1 MTSACDGACD
11 CGCCTG
17 VEVETPVAVTNPP
30 GQPAIAFRTG
40 TYGQFLSSMLARLS
54 SPAFPALS
62 GLTVRSP
69 DDPAIA
75 LLDGFS
81 IVGDLLT
88 FYSERIAN
96 EGYLRTATQDLSL
109 RRLGRL
115 VGFQARPGVAAST
128 YVAYML
134 DQDPAVGPETQV
146 TIPMGARS
154 QSVPGAGEDPQSFEI
169 GADLVA
175 RWSWNDLK
183 VRQRQTY
190 QVADGQHG
198 PLYVTGAANNVK
210 LGDRI
215 LLVFGTGTGEQ
226 TLQVVSKVDID
237 QVNGITVVGLPAP
250 TGPTPGELVGRL
262 SALAEEAR
270 AQDVYSRSRIVQRYV
285 DGVLGTHVTE
295 LVNTPTDPTGIG
307 ARVADAITRLA
318 ETTAS
323 AQQYENVRRWLHEW
337 LRPRLL
343 RLRDQV
349 TAAAQRLPAATPAP
363 VPLHAAL
370 RVAEST
376 STPSTLA
383 LGPLLGPLRL
393 PAAQPPPTPAD
404 LARDPQQLY
413 GQGSDLGAQLL
424 AALDPAL
431 QSNLYPAWQNVQIT
445 DPQHLQELRVIRT
458 VATPFG
464 ATAPLKA
471 QYDNQ
476 GKLLGYVDWPLTG
489 VQTLDMRIE
498 YTQDQT
504 TPQQAFFTWTE
515 TGRNSISDA
524 VLNQDGLV
532 DVGPGSVSFAL
543 QLQTPPPPPQE
554 RRPQATQPVETGVVF
569 TLNPN
574 LPNRVITVSTSANGG
589 TGPVTITIANPGN
602 PGVTPP
608 SFPLAYG
615 QTVNQAVDGLNVRL
629 SRTAPTN
636 GVQAEVQITLQPP
649 LPAVSQNIIALDA
662 QYDDIGPGSWVAI
675 QRPSK
680 GNQDSPGNHLL
691 AEVFTQVTSSRIVS
705 KSDFGVTGKVSELT
719 LVDNWL
725 DATDTS
731 LADIRDTTVY
741 TRGDPLSLATQ
752 PITDDISGDTIEL
765 DLLYQGLTSGRWIV
779 VTGERTDIPNTT
791 GVAGTELTMIGSVAQ
806 TVDITRPGDTVHTV
820 LTLATPLS
828 YTYLRTSVHVYANV
842 APATNG
848 ASRDEPI
855 GSGDASQANQSFTLF
870 GHPVTWLASDTPLG
884 ASSTL
889 QIRVDG
895 VLWSEVDSFAGLGP
909 TDKVYTTTVDDSGT
923 LTITFGDGVHGARL
937 TTGNQNVRASY
948 RVGIGKA
955 ANVLAGKVTQLITR
969 PLWVSAVNNPLPA
982 TGGADPDDASQ
993 MRRAIPLSVT
1003 ALDRLVSVP
1012 DYAEFAVSRAGIGRA
1027 AARRLS
1033 DGARQVVHVTV
1044 TGVDDVPLSP
1054 TSDVVRT
1061 LQTSLMEFGDPQLPV
1076 QVAVRELVLLVVSAS
1091 VHVDATHEWVLVE
1104 PLVRAALLAK
1114 LGFAPRDLGQP
1125 AYLSDAVLAVQAV
1138 PGVDYVDVD
1147 VFAGVP
1153 GSTTPAQLDGLAA
1166 TLVANTVVPAQLAT
1180 YDVRKYVVGSAPGAT
1195 GTGETVAAVASENGI
1210 TVADLIAL
1218 NPEQLAGLAPDD
1230 VIPNGWSLVVYR
1242 GIRPAQLVLLS
1253 PDLPDTLILKEIRP

>member
-1 MTSACDGACD
+1 MTCACD

-40 TYGQFLSSMLARLS
+40 THGQFLSSMLARLS

-62 GLTVRSP
+62 GLTVQSP

-75 LLDGFS
+75 LLDGFA

-115 VGFQARPGVAAST
+115 VGYQPRPGVAAGT
-128 YVAYML
+128 YVAYTL

-146 TIPMGARS
+146 TIPKGARS

-183 VRQRQTY
+183 VRQRRTY

-198 PLYVTGAANNVK
+198 PLYVAGAANNVK

-250 TGPTPGELVGRL
+250 TGPTPGELVARF
-262 SALAEEAR
+262 SSLAEEAR

-285 DGVLGTHVTE
+285 DGVLGTHVAE
-295 LVNTPTDPTGIG
+295 LADTPTDPAGIG
-307 ARVADAITRLA
+307 ARVADAISRLA

-349 TAAAQRLPAATPAP
+349 AAAARRLPAAAPAPAP

-370 RVAEST
+370 RVAESE
-376 STPSTLA
+376 SMPSTLA

-393 PAAQPPPTPAD
+393 AAAQPPPTPAD

-413 GQGSDLGAQLL
+413 GKGSDLGAQLL

-431 QSNLYPAWQNVQIT
+431 RQNLYPAWQNVQIT
-445 DPQHLQELRVIRT
+445 DPQHLRELRVIRT

-498 YTQDQT
+498 YSQDQT

-524 VLNQDGLV
+524 VLNQDGRV
-532 DVGPGSVSFAL
+532 DVGPGSVDFAR
-543 QLQTPPPPPQE
+543 QLQAPPPSPQE
-554 RRPQATQPVETGVVF
+554 RRPQAAPPVETGVTF

-574 LPNRVITVSTSANGG
+574 LPGRVITVSTSANGG
-589 TGPVTITIANPGN
+589 TGAVTITIANPGN
-602 PGVTPP
+602 PGVLPP
-608 SFPLAYG
+608 SFQLGYG

-629 SRTAPTN
+629 SRTAPTG
-636 GVQAEVQITLQPP
+636 GVQAQVQITLQPP

-662 QYDDIGPGSWVAI
+662 QYDDIGPGSWVVI

-680 GNQDSPGNHLL
+680 GQATDPASKAL
-691 AEVFTQVTSSRIVS
+691 AEVFTQVKSSRIVS

-725 DATDTS
+725 DAADTS

-752 PITDDISGDTIEL
+752 PVTDDVSGATIEL
-765 DLLYQGLTSGRWIV
+765 DQLYQGLTSGRWIA

-791 GVAGTELTMIGSVAQ
+791 GVIGTELTMIGTVTQ
-806 TVDITRPGDTVHTV
+806 TVDTTRPGDTVHTL

-895 VLWSEVDSFAGLGP
+895 VLWSEVDSFAGFGP
-909 TDKVYTTTVDDSGT
+909 TDRVYTTTGDDSGT

-937 TTGNQNVRASY
+937 TTGNQNVRAGY

-955 ANVLAGKVTQLITR
+955 ANVLAGKITQLITR
-969 PLWVSAVNNPLPA
+969 PLWVSGVNNPFPA

-993 MRRAIPLSVT
+993 VRRAIPLSVT

-1044 TGVDDVPLSP
+1044 TGVDDVPLGP

-1061 LQTSLMEFGDPQLPV
+1061 LRTSLMEFGDPQLPV

-1091 VHVDATHEWVLVE
+1091 VHVDAQHTWVLVE
-1104 PLVRAALLAK
+1104 PLVRAALLDR
-1114 LGFAPRDLGQP
+1114 LGFARRDLGQP
-1125 AYLSDAVLAVQAV
+1125 AYLSDAVLAAQSV

-1147 VFAGVP
+1147 VFTGVP

-1166 TLVANTVVPAQLAT
+1166 TLVANIVVPAKLAT
-1180 YDVRKYVVGSAPGAT
+1180 HEVRNYVVGTAPGAT

-1210 TVADLIAL
+1210 TVAELIAL

-1230 VIPNGWSLVVYR
+1230 VIPDGWSLVVFR